1 MIAFVILFTANSWN
15 TKHANCKLS
24 STIVGRWS
32 QVILSC
38 RIIVELFSISWLYI
52 QFVISSKFIKKAFR
66 MANGSSGGVI
76 STLSKL
82 VHLIAVV
89 HFYYGLY
96 YDMRYVF
103 PPENHPLFHKISS
116 WGGKFRYLTILG
128 AVCIWPL
135 IHSSREKISIF
146 HNLINFLIVFL
157 QIWQTFYFTLCVLND
172 FIGTNEYHPK
182 RPSKLR
188 QLKDYVF
195 ATFAFPLAMTVAISF
210 WAIYAVDRELILPK
224 AMESFFP
231 RYLNFIPIRTSKH
244 KFVPTTFLAKTNEFG
259 FFLQLA
265 EPCNAHQH
273 FNLCFSRIDFVVPT
287 ISGS

>member
-1 MIAFVILFTANSWN
+1 MIAFVILFTANLWN

-32 QVILSC
+32 QIISSC

-103 PPENHPLFHKISS
+103 PPESHPLFHKISS

-128 AVCIWPL
+128 AVCIWLL

-146 HNLINFLIVFL
+146 HNLINFLIVFYR
-157 QIWQTFYFTLCVLND
+157 FGKHSTLH
-172 FIGTNEYHPK
+172 F
-182 RPSKLR
+182 
-188 QLKDYVF
+188 VF
-195 ATFAFPLAMTVAISF
+195 L
-210 WAIYAVDRELILPK
+210 
-224 AMESFFP
+224 
-231 RYLNFIPIRTSKH
+231 
-244 KFVPTTFLAKTNEFG
+244 
-259 FFLQLA
+259 
-265 EPCNAHQH
+265 
-273 FNLCFSRIDFVVPT
+273 T
-287 ISGS
+287 ISLEPMNTIQNGHQNYASSRTMCSPHLLSHWLWLLPFHSGQFMLSTVNWSYQKQWNPSSQGI

>member
-1 MIAFVILFTANSWN
+1 
-15 TKHANCKLS
+15 
-24 STIVGRWS
+24 
-32 QVILSC
+32 
-38 RIIVELFSISWLYI
+38 
-52 QFVISSKFIKKAFR
+52 
-66 MANGSSGGVI
+66 MANVSSGGVI

-82 VHLIAVV
+82 VHLIAVL

-128 AVCIWPL
+128 A
-135 IHSSREKISIF
+135 
-146 HNLINFLIVFL
+146 
-157 QIWQTFYFTLCVLND
+157 IWQTFYFTLCVLND

-231 RYLNFIPIRTSKH
+231 SWLNHVMHTNILIFVFLELILSFRQYPIRKSGVTGLTLFMIGYLIWIHIIKYMSGRWVYPILEVLNLPMRIVFLVFNGAFGVSFYFVGEFLNNKIWATELKSAKSSGKKH
-244 KFVPTTFLAKTNEFG
+244 K
-259 FFLQLA
+259 
-265 EPCNAHQH
+265 
-273 FNLCFSRIDFVVPT
+273 
-287 ISGS
+287 